1 MNKILRNAVLLVVV
15 ATLVFG
21 VGVAV
26 AQEEI
31 PEPPYGRGSGLM
43 AAYKDEIHQA
53 LADTLGIGLSEFD
66 AARAEGQTLA
76 DLAEA
81 YGVDLTELFE
91 VMDSARAEAIAQAV
105 KDGTLTQ
112 AQADWMLARHASR
125 HGSGLCDGSGRGAN
139 AGRGPMGR
147 PR

>member
-1 MNKILRNAVLLVVV
+1 MSKILKNAVPLVVV

-26 AQEEI
+26 AQEVT
-31 PEPPYGRGSGLM
+31 PEPLYGRGSGLM

-53 LADTLGIGLSEFD
+53 LADARGISLSEFE

-81 YGVDLTELFE
+81 YSVDLTELFE

-105 KDGTLTQ
+105 EDGTLTQ
-112 AQADWMLARHASR
+112 AQADWMLARHALR
-125 HGSGLCDGSGRGAN
+125 RGLGLCDAAGRGSI
-139 AGRGPMGR
+139 AGGGPMGR
-147 PR
+147 MR